1 MLGKEKI
8 ILKKIIMNLEEK
20 NYSMLVVNLT
30 LKVFIFKN
38 CLSGWWIMSL
48 VSSKKWDRGWG

>member
-20 NYSMLVVNLT
+20 NYSMLVVNST

-38 CLSGWWIMSL
+38 CLSG
-48 VSSKKWDRGWG
+48 

>member
-38 CLSGWWIMSL
+38 CLSS
-48 VSSKKWDRGWG
+48 